1 MCSLLQ
7 PTGTTSS
14 VVSARIPSYLGVL
27 LNLTVVSCPDPTWRI
42 FQAGSGLKT
51 SIQLL
56 VVYLREGEV
65 LPPPPSLIIS
75 SPHPSIPPSAQFSLP
90 TSPPSLVLMT
100 PPTLM
105 SLSQPRRTG
114 SQTFLPET
122 VEDSWERVS
131 PLSDSP
137 SQDTTPQ
144 LTLSSLTGVQIRVR
158 VNHSHRI

>member
-65 LPPPPSLIIS
+65 LPPPPFPHNQFS
-75 SPHPSIPPSAQFSLP
+75 SPLNSSLRPVLPPYIPSVTGLDDTSNVDVFEPAKEDRFPDLPSRDRRGFLGKSLP
-90 TSPPSLVLMT
+90 FIGFTFTRYNSTADIEFTDRCADTS
-100 PPTLM
+100 
-105 SLSQPRRTG
+105 R
-114 SQTFLPET
+114 E
-122 VEDSWERVS
+122 
-131 PLSDSP
+131 
-137 SQDTTPQ
+137 
-144 LTLSSLTGVQIRVR
+144 
-158 VNHSHRI
+158 